1 MNAMNAMQPPQ
12 NIEEIKAGL
21 ETTEKGG
28 VRQSIRNCLTVF
40 QRDPLLSGAIAYNI
54 LTDRKDIIKPIG
66 FHRES
71 TALND
76 TDMKY
81 LLLYL
86 EETYGLTNEK
96 KIDNAIGIVAN
107 ENKYHPIRDYLSALV
122 WDGTERIRFCLR
134 HFLGADADDY
144 TYEALKLFLL
154 GAISRAFQPG
164 CKFEIM
170 LCLVGGQGAGKSTFF
185 RLLAVRDEWFS
196 DDLRK
201 LDDDNVYRKL
211 QGHWII
217 EMSEMM
223 ATANAKSIEEIKSFL
238 SRQKEVYKI
247 PYETHPADRP
257 RQCVF
262 GGTSN
267 ALDFLPLDR
276 SGNRRFIPVM
286 VYPEQAEVHIL
297 EDEAASR
304 AYIERESCTNEE
316 FYEKMRAAKGIPSTA
331 AITPIQFCEK
341 YCQYVDEGYT
351 DVIHV
356 PINRSG
362 SSTYNNAVMAQ
373 GMLREE
379 RPEHHL
385 RIHLLDPH
393 TYSMPFG
400 WYVCEMARK
409 LQNGAEISHVIQE
422 FETQMD
428 KMEIVLGPYSL
439 KQMKKSGRI
448 SAAAAVMGE
457 LMGIRPIITLIDG
470 KTKVEAK
477 VRGDDKVVPAMV
489 ELAKK
494 RSEGVEDFDYMIGH
508 TNIPQKDDLIK
519 ACRKAFGKDPLI
531 TFPLGG
537 VVSANTG
544 PDTIALVYVG
554 HTR

>member
-1 MNAMNAMQPPQ
+1 MNAMQPPQ
-12 NIEEIKAGL
+12 SVEEVKATL

-40 QRDPLLSGAIAYNI
+40 QRDPVLAGAIAYNI

-71 TALND
+71 TALTD

-86 EETYGLTNEK
+86 EETYGLTSEK
-96 KIDNAIGIVAN
+96 KIETAIGIVAN
-107 ENKYHPIRDYLSALV
+107 ENKYHPIRDFLNSLA

-134 HFLGADADDY
+134 HFLGADVDDY
-144 TYEALKLFLL
+144 TYEALKLF
-154 GAISRAFQPG
+154 I
-164 CKFEIM
+164 
-170 LCLVGGQGAGKSTFF
+170 GGQGAGKSTFF

-304 AYIERESCTNEE
+304 AYISQMWAEAMEIYRSGMFKLSFSPAMQRYLKEHQRDFMPEDTKAGMIQAYLDKYTGETVCSKQLYKEALNHTFDEPKQWEIREINEIMNQCITGWNYFSNPRMFAEYGRQKGWEREIPATDTDNPP
-316 FYEKMRAAKGIPSTA
+316 EK
-331 AITPIQFCEK
+331 
-341 YCQYVDEGYT
+341 
-351 DVIHV
+351 
-356 PINRSG
+356 
-362 SSTYNNAVMAQ
+362 
-373 GMLREE
+373 
-379 RPEHHL
+379 
-385 RIHLLDPH
+385 
-393 TYSMPFG
+393 SMDGFVEVTEQMELPF
-400 WYVCEMARK
+400 
-409 LQNGAEISHVIQE
+409 
-422 FETQMD
+422 
-428 KMEIVLGPYSL
+428 
-439 KQMKKSGRI
+439 
-448 SAAAAVMGE
+448 
-457 LMGIRPIITLIDG
+457 
-470 KTKVEAK
+470 
-477 VRGDDKVVPAMV
+477 
-489 ELAKK
+489 
-494 RSEGVEDFDYMIGH
+494 
-508 TNIPQKDDLIK
+508 
-519 ACRKAFGKDPLI
+519 
-531 TFPLGG
+531 
-537 VVSANTG
+537 
-544 PDTIALVYVG
+544 
-554 HTR
+554 